1 MADMSD
7 SPDQSTETTGPVPA
21 QPAAPPPPERTTA
34 VAPPPPYKPYKHSRL
49 NQVAAWVGI
58 VAGSVFIVA
67 VIFGTG
73 FVLGAHS
80 GDRGFDRHEAVMFK
94 HRPEPAFQRGPMG
107 EFERGPF
114 VFRGPNFPAPPPGA
128 PGAPAVPGAPG
139 TPAPARP

>member
-1 MADMSD
+1 
-7 SPDQSTETTGPVPA
+7 
-21 QPAAPPPPERTTA
+21 
-34 VAPPPPYKPYKHSRL
+34 L

-94 HRPEPAFQRGPMG
+94 HRPEPPFQMGPMG

-128 PGAPAVPGAPG
+128 PGAPGGSEGPGA
-139 TPAPARP
+139 PAPARP

>member
-1 MADMSD
+1 MMADMTD
-7 SPDQSTETTGPVPA
+7 STEPSTATTGPVPA
-21 QPAAPPPPERTTA
+21 PTETAPPPPAA
-34 VAPPPPYKPYKHSRL
+34 VASPPPHKQSRL

-80 GDRGFDRHEAVMFK
+80 GDRGFNRHEAVMFK
-94 HRPEPAFQRGPMG
+94 QHPGPPPFPMGPMG

-114 VFRGPNFPAPPPGA
+114 IFRGPNFPPGPPPAEA
-128 PGAPAVPGAPG
+128 PGAPS
-139 TPAPARP
+139 TPTPARP